1 MNELLDELSRVPGV
15 EEAPS
20 QFHGEPAL
28 WVNGREFLHFHGPDL
43 VEIRLTRRLIA
54 KLEDERAPARARY
67 SDWVMVRTEHRDLVL
82 DLAVR
87 AAEANRGSNRR

>member
-1 MNELLDELSRVPGV
+1 MNGLLDELSRLPGV

-28 WVNGREFLHFHGPDL
+28 WVGGREFLHFHGPDL

-54 KLEDERAPARARY
+54 RLEDERAPARAPY
-67 SDWVMVRTEHRDLVL
+67 SDWVMVPTEHRDLVRE
-82 DLAVR
+82 LALR
-87 AAEANRGSNRR
+87 AAEANRRSKRR